1 MRKEE
6 VGNFLAIQWLKL
18 DPSTAEGAA
27 SIPGRGTKIPQIKQY
42 GQKKKTGRCHFFFF
56 FFFDENIIAYI

>member
-27 SIPGRGTKIPQIKQY
+27 SIPGRGTKILKSNSMA
-42 GQKKKTGRCHFFFF
+42 KEKNRKMSFFFF
-56 FFFDENIIAYI
+56 FADNIIAYI